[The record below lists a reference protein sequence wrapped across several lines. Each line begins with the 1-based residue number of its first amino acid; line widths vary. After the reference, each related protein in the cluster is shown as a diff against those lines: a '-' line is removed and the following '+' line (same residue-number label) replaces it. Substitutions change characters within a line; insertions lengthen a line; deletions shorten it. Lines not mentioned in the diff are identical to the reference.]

1 MKIIGIDIGTT
12 SICAV
17 LVDTEKYEIIKSL
30 TAKNTSFIKSENTYE
45 RIQNPEAIMSTV
57 CGLLDEIGTDGV
69 SAIGFSGQMHGIVYT
84 DEKGKAVSPLYT
96 WQDERAAMRSE
107 SGKTYAEE
115 IGCFTGYGLATD
127 YYNEKNGLVPENA
140 EYLCTI
146 ADYAVTQLC
155 SLKKPIIHITNAASL
170 GCFDLKS
177 NKFTA
182 ENPRLPEVTAE
193 FKAAGHYKNIP
204 VCVALGDNQASFIGS
219 VSGEN
224 DALVNVGTGAQI
236 SWLTS
241 DIIASD
247 SVEIRPFDGKK
258 YLAAGCSLCGGRA
271 FAMLEKFIREAAEIV
286 SGEKSESVYPQLNKL
301 LETKTQTDLTAD
313 CRFCGTR
320 KDPTV
325 RGGIYGLSENNF
337 TVGDFALSV
346 LCGIA
351 SELYEM
357 YKESGARVGGI
368 VGSGNGIRKNSA
380 LQRIVSGMFECGMKI
395 PYYEE
400 EAAFGAALS
409 SLVACGE
416 CENIQQA
423 SSKIRY
429 RGDTDVL

>member
-1 MKIIGIDIGTT
+1 M
-12 SICAV
+12 
-17 LVDTEKYEIIKSL
+17 LVDSEKYEIIKSL
-30 TAKNTSFIKSENTYE
+30 TAKNNSFIKSGNAYE
-45 RIQNPEAIMSTV
+45 RIQNPEEIMTTV
-57 CGLLDEIGTDGV
+57 FGLLDEIGTDGV
-69 SAIGFSGQMHGIVYT
+69 GAIGFSGQMHGIVYT
-84 DEKGKAVSPLYT
+84 DENGKSVSPLYT
-96 WQDERAAMRSE
+96 WQDERAAMQSE

-115 IGCFTGYGLATD
+115 IGCFSGYGLATD

-146 ADYAVTQLC
+146 ADYAVMQLC
-155 SLKKPIIHITNAASL
+155 SLEKPVIHITNAASL
-170 GCFDLKS
+170 GCFDLKN

-182 ENPRLPEVTAE
+182 ENPRLPEVTSE
-193 FKAAGHYKNIP
+193 FKTAGYYKNIP

-219 VSGEN
+219 VSGDGN
-224 DALVNVGTGAQI
+224 ALVNVGTGAQI

-241 DIIASD
+241 EFISSD
-247 SVEIRPFDGKK
+247 SVEMRPFDGKK

-271 FAMLEKFIREAAEIV
+271 FAMLEKFIREAAELV
-286 SGEKSESVYPQLNKL
+286 SGEKTDSVYPQLNKL

-337 TVGDFALSV
+337 TVGDFAFSV

-351 SELYEM
+351 RELYDM
-357 YKESGARVGGI
+357 YKESGAQVGGI

-380 LQRIVSGMFECGMKI
+380 LQRIVSEMFDCGIKI

-416 CENIQQA
+416 CENIQKA